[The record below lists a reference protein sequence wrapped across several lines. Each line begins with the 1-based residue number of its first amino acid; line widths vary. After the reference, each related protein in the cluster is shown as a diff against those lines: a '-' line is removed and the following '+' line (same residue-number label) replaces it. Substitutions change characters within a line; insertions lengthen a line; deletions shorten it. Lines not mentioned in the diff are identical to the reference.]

1 MVSHFNSMR
10 ATFCLAWD
18 QLVRE
23 MAVTG
28 ELDGFLAELFSVGQS
43 LRGNAW
49 ISPCATSSPRE
60 F

>member
-1 MVSHFNSMR
+1 M
-10 ATFCLAWD
+10 
-18 QLVRE
+18 RE

-28 ELDGFLAELFSVGQS
+28 ELDGFLAESFSVGQW
-43 LRGNAW
+43 LHGNAC